1 MEHIKTQAVVCGGGS
16 GGFAAAYTLAKGG
29 INVILIEKNKGIG
42 GTSVFAGVNCWE
54 PGVASGKV
62 HRELFSALSKIPDAA
77 AVSKTVPNSRLFIP
91 DSDITDFSRYPWG
104 LSVKD
109 AHADYSDTLKR
120 CISLTGGKSENYRR
134 FQFEPK
140 TMADTM
146 MSLLK
151 KYNTHIFCETEFISS
166 VQSQDRITDIIV
178 SQREREIKIS
188 ADYFIDATGDIALA
202 RDAGCDVT
210 IGTEAKE
217 EYGEPSASKNDPTDI
232 NGVSYVFRVTKT
244 DNPSYKDN
252 LPESEPYPQ
261 NTVSCFNLYP
271 NGDINVNML
280 PTVKGSDYIK
290 LKDSADEV
298 CRSLVYSYWNRL
310 QNDYGMSG
318 YKFMYLFP
326 MPGIRE
332 SYRLKGRYVLTE
344 NDLLAGFEHQARRDE
359 IIALAD
365 HARDTHGSGGCN
377 ELENPYG
384 IPFSC
389 MLPKEYDNLY
399 VCCRGASFSHI
410 AASSARLSRTMLSLG
425 EAAAHAVIMQINDGK
440 IDFPTLKNMQNI
452 PF

>member
-16 GGFAAAYTLAKGG
+16 GGFAAAYTLVKGG

-91 DSDITDFSRYPWG
+91 DSDITDFSCYPWG

-140 TMADTM
+140 AMADTM

-151 KYNTHIFCETEFISS
+151 KYNAHVFCETEFISS

-244 DNPSYKDN
+244 DDPSYKDRF
-252 LPESEPYPQ
+252 PESEPYPQ

-310 QNDYGMSG
+310 HIDYGMTG
-318 YKFMYLFP
+318 Y
-326 MPGIRE
+326 
-332 SYRLKGRYVLTE
+332 
-344 NDLLAGFEHQARRDE
+344 
-359 IIALAD
+359 
-365 HARDTHGSGGCN
+365 
-377 ELENPYG
+377 
-384 IPFSC
+384 
-389 MLPKEYDNLY
+389 
-399 VCCRGASFSHI
+399 
-410 AASSARLSRTMLSLG
+410 
-425 EAAAHAVIMQINDGK
+425 
-440 IDFPTLKNMQNI
+440 
-452 PF
+452 